1 MSREVHYEVFRR
13 QGAKGG
19 WQMHDVSNSR
29 DIAIGMAHTLMEN
42 NQATGVKV
50 VKESYDTET
59 GDYQTL
65 KIFEDGHNQM
75 KVEPAQEDAPH
86 ALPCFKPDDLY
97 SYHSRS
103 TMARLLADHLA
114 RQRLT
119 ITELIHRADAL
130 ETLEATGT
138 TYQHAIQKV
147 AVAQAAST
155 TKPVQQIVKNLNDLA
170 TKAMNRVYNDARR
183 DYFPKAKQGE
193 FAALARKIAGES
205 DKTYLFN
212 GAIAH
217 YLADTTGWDEKL
229 MRLLSMLKEAERNQD
244 VGEVLLAAV
253 DSIGAEILA
262 GSAALHELIGR
273 HENLGAALWTLVH
286 VFLGEPTDDAKSGVA
301 AVTRHFKLDDLPAA
315 RTAIAGRILA
325 ELKSVKRLCPDSLV
339 DELKTLRR
347 IANKLVLGQG
357 KYLSHE
363 ELIAAFTLR
372 SKRLV
377 TNESINEH
385 LAEAGDI
392 AGKMERL
399 LLIEE
404 NIIGAENKR
413 QLATFFTPLIT
424 SHGFEQFYVFAK
436 VPALQRLQSLADLQ
450 KRVRR
455 SGFQDVQKQEIC
467 DALDKVANEAEGRA
481 KLLESIEGKSSGDVE
496 KAIALLRVITSGTL
510 TEGRLS
516 ERARGLVLAHL
527 GRPGFMTNYAAHN
540 AKAKGETPN
549 ADLAMNE
556 LMATLN
562 QAGITAEVGLKA
574 IAA

>member
-29 DIAIGMAHTLMEN
+29 DAAIDMAHSLMTN

-59 GDYQTL
+59 GDYKSL
-65 KIFEDGHNQM
+65 KIFEDGHNQI
-75 KVEPAQEDAPH
+75 KEEVDKENAPQG
-86 ALPCFKPDDLY
+86 LPCFKPDDLY
-97 SYHSRS
+97 SYHARS
-103 TMARLLADHLA
+103 TMARLLAEHLA

-119 ITELIHRADAL
+119 ITELLHRADAL

-147 AVAQAAST
+147 AVAQASST
-155 TKPVQQIVKNLNDLA
+155 TMPVQQIVKNLNDLA

-193 FAALARKIAGES
+193 FAKLARKIAQEP
-205 DKTYLFN
+205 DKSYLFN

-217 YLADTTGWDEKL
+217 YLSDATGWDEKL
-229 MRLLSMLKEAERNQD
+229 MRLLAILKEADDNKDEA
-244 VGEVLLAAV
+244 EVLLATV
-253 DSIGAEILA
+253 DSIGSEILA

-273 HENLGAALWTLVH
+273 HENLGASIWTLVH
-286 VFLGEPTDDAKSGVA
+286 IFLGEPVEGAQSGIA
-301 AVTRHFKLDDLPAA
+301 AVTRHFKADDLPAA
-315 RTAIAGRILA
+315 RTAVAERILA

-363 ELIAAFTLR
+363 DLIGAFTLR

-392 AGKMERL
+392 AGRMERL

-413 QLATFFTPLIT
+413 QLATFFVPLIT
-424 SHGFEQFYVFAK
+424 SHPFEQHYVFSK
-436 VPALQRLQSLADLQ
+436 TPALQRLQSLVELQ
-450 KRVRR
+450 RRVNR

-467 DALDKVANEAEGRA
+467 EALDNVGFEVETRA
-481 KLLESIEGKSSGDVE
+481 KIIESIEGKKVGNVE
-496 KAIALLRVITSGTL
+496 KVMTLLRLLTGNTL
-510 TEGRLS
+510 TEGRVS
-516 ERARGLVLAHL
+516 ERARVVVLTLL
-527 GRPGFMTNYAAHN
+527 GKPGFMTQYASQT
-540 AKAKGETPN
+540 AKAKGLLPD
-549 ADLAMNE
+549 ADLAMND
-556 LMATLN
+556 LMATLG
-562 QAGITAEVGLKA
+562 QAGITMEMGMKA